1 MYQPQTQSIHT
12 PHFFPREGCGLYFL
26 EGDTM
31 PRTQTERL
39 EQDVKDLEHY
49 ALRLK
54 KKGKI
59 ELMQK
64 KKKKKEYLE
73 TRLENKMS
81 FAS

>member
-1 MYQPQTQSIHT
+1 
-12 PHFFPREGCGLYFL
+12 
-26 EGDTM
+26 M

-64 KKKKKEYLE
+64 IINKKEYLE